1 MPPAARD
8 ADALTMPPD
17 ANDLL
22 AQLEDAV
29 SGRVVNVDATAV
41 VMQRLGIGRE
51 EALALLRERWTPAQA
66 D

>member
-1 MPPAARD
+1 
-8 ADALTMPPD
+8 MPPD